1 MKKSYSLCLLALF
14 ALLSVALAGC
24 GDDEENTST
33 TTTSAITLNIK
44 FNAKAYDGQLY
55 YWNQDQ
61 QMVVNVSRDPEA
73 SGPGTSITR
82 VEYYLDDAGIGSS
95 ETSPFALGYALSDV
109 ATGRHTLRL
118 RVFWQDNG
126 TARQPVERTYAV
138 QVDAPGTPGPD
149 EPTMRTNIQTN
160 APDPD
165 QPNVWPQDQTM
176 EVTVTDESTPPMPIK
191 RVAFYFDGQL
201 VGTALEA
208 PFRLRYPLTATS
220 TGQHQLTLRYY
231 RDFNGQE
238 LEGVHTI
245 AVFVAEPAS

>member
-1 MKKSYSLCLLALF
+1 MKKLYSLCLLALL
-14 ALLSVALAGC
+14 ALLPVALAGC
-24 GDDEENTST
+24 SDDEESASATS
-33 TTTSAITLNIK
+33 TSAITLNIK

-82 VEYYLDDAGIGSS
+82 VEYYLDDTGIGSS

-126 TARQPVERTYAV
+126 TARQPIERTYAV
-138 QVDAPGTPGPD
+138 QVNAPGTPGPD
-149 EPTMRTNIQTN
+149 DTTMRTNIQTN
-160 APDPD
+160 APDPG

-176 EVTVTDESTPPMPIK
+176 EITI
-191 RVAFYFDGQL
+191 
-201 VGTALEA
+201 
-208 PFRLRYPLTATS
+208 FRLRYPLAATS